1 MLVIKEGE
9 LSKIDNRT
17 LIDNLIVDQSFKTE
31 KTNNI
36 ILMYYIKVILLDDR
50 TKYEVKYKLKSKSIQ
65 IIKFVITFLP
75 IVRNV

>member
-1 MLVIKEGE
+1 MLVTKEGE
-9 LSKIDNRT
+9 LSKIDDRT

-36 ILMYYIKVILLDDR
+36 IL
-50 TKYEVKYKLKSKSIQ
+50 

-75 IVRNV
+75 IVRNI

>member
-36 ILMYYIKVILLDDR
+36 ILMYHIKVILLDDR

>member
-1 MLVIKEGE
+1 MLVTKGGQ

-36 ILMYYIKVILLDDR
+36 LL
-50 TKYEVKYKLKSKSIQ
+50 

-75 IVRNV
+75 IVRNI

>member
-1 MLVIKEGE
+1 MLVTKEGE

-36 ILMYYIKVILLDDR
+36 ILMYHIKVILLDDR

-65 IIKFVITFLP
+65 IIKFVITFLL